1 MSEGNGVSAIREPA
15 RDLVAYII
23 KHHMREKQFSPMVR
37 HSLRVAFGRMPTSQ
51 PVDRCIVTLLR
62 LGREAYGVT
71 EREFLLQLMQQ
82 CGRVAPVSYPDDDNP
97 EYQIAPDG
105 TITWQAAVPPPKVLS
120 PGEPE
125 EPATPVAH
133 AAE

>member
-71 EREFLLQLMQQ
+71 EREFLLELMRQ

-97 EYQIAPDG
+97 EYQILPDG
-105 TITWQAAVPPPKVLS
+105 TITWEAPSSSPKQPS
-120 PGEPE
+120 SEPE
-125 EPATPVAH
+125 EEPPPAAL